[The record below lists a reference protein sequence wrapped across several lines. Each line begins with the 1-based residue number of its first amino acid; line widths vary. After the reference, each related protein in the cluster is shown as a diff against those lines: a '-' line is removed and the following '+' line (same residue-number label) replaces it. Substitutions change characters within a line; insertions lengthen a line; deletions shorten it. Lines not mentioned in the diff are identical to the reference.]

1 MNVFLEQVREDE
13 FPAFKKKLQEAFTS
27 AAKRQLP
34 GISDEPIPS
43 NQDIEESFYSPK
55 AETYHIIHQGKKVGG
70 VVVSIDKE
78 THHNSLDLFFI
89 STEHHNSGLGYAA
102 WNAIEARYPEAEVWE
117 TVTPYFEKRNIHFY
131 VNKCGFHIVE
141 FYNEQNPD
149 PYCNNRHGNEMP
161 ESLEDGMFRFE
172 KIMGK

>member
-13 FPAFKKKLQEAFTS
+13 FPAFKKKLQEAFTV
-27 AAKRQLP
+27 AAKEQLP

-43 NQDIEESFYSPK
+43 DQDIEESFYSPK
-55 AETYHIIHQGKKVGG
+55 AETYHIMHQGKKVGG

-102 WNAIEARYPEAEVWE
+102 WNAMRC
-117 TVTPYFEKRNIHFY
+117 RNLW
-131 VNKCGFHIVE
+131 KTACS
-141 FYNEQNPD
+141 D
-149 PYCNNRHGNEMP
+149 
-161 ESLEDGMFRFE
+161 L
-172 KIMGK
+172 KK